1 MKSYILKVWNSNSSL
16 ENILCICIWFVT
28 KSFPVLNPENWIK
41 LLYFSKVEILVV
53 ETDLEGVVPLHADLP
68 LHLPHLQTRPHWGPA
83 DKHGAAH
90 TLVQETVHGWDLSHS
105 VSVFSYLLQSWDV
118 CPPPSLYW
126 QYQYQLSVSRLKSLP
141 DRSAPDLPAGI
152 LRVAGSEAVVG
163 AVLQTSLAGR
173 HSPQSPGGCYWRGQ
187 SQGQ

>member
-126 QYQYQLSVSRLKSLP
+126 VSVS
-141 DRSAPDLPAGI
+141 
-152 LRVAGSEAVVG
+152 VVSIKTQEFTRQ
-163 AVLQTSLAGR
+163 VCPWPSCWDSTCR
-173 HSPQSPGGCYWRGQ
+173 W
-187 SQGQ
+187 